1 LARVERRKP
10 TDRRLAEWWWNVNCG
25 SERRPL
31 SFKAAFGALAAGL
44 IALNL
49 TVCITGWVAEKRIS
63 EYVVRIYENALDAV
77 SHIQKSELSLE
88 RFNSARSKARSSRE
102 FEATDGFLTAFDEL
116 AFGIERAPAARA
128 AAVTVQGDMVSFQ
141 GLGADDPSASARL
154 AAAEAGLER
163 LASDV
168 GVKAR
173 DEIRDL
179 SARGSRLLLALAAA
193 RIVAGLTGVA
203 VLLRLVTRMDLLAN
217 YDPLTR
223 LLKRPLLRVRLNE
236 ALLRLRGDVSGF
248 ALLTLD
254 LDRFKRV
261 NDTLGHH
268 TGDLLLREVAKRI
281 SGQVQPGDIVARF
294 GGDEF
299 VILQASLR
307 TAKDAGELAA
317 RLVAALGAPYEIDGQ
332 RILIGASVG
341 IALAPENGKD
351 AEGLMRNSD
360 IALYQAKA
368 GGKGRFLYFAPEM
381 DAVMQSKRLL
391 EVELREALDKKQ
403 LEVHFQPLVD
413 IPTGRIVACEA
424 LVRWNHGTRG
434 YIPPIEFLPLA
445 EETGLIVSLGS
456 FVLRAAC
463 AEAASWADD
472 IRIAVN
478 LSAVQFGS
486 GDLVSVVAAA
496 LAETGLPANRLDLEI
511 TQTLLTVDKD
521 EVVKTLTTLR
531 DLGVRVS
538 LDDFGAGS
546 SSLTDLSSFPYD
558 KIKIDRSFVRDVP
571 HRADSA
577 AVVRAVLGLA
587 GALGIT
593 TTAEGVETAEELD
606 WLRAQGCQEG
616 QGFLFSKPIPSRD
629 LELLLSTARQGSDFS
644 TANKQAA

>member
-10 TDRRLAEWWWNVNCG
+10 TDRRAAEHWWNVNCG
-25 SERRPL
+25 TERRPL
-31 SFKAAFGALAAGL
+31 SFKTAFGALAVGL
-44 IALNL
+44 IALNI
-49 TVCITGWVAEKRIS
+49 TVCTAGWLAERRVS
-63 EYVVRIYENALDAV
+63 EYVVGIYENALDAV
-77 SHIQKSELSLE
+77 GHIQKSELSLE
-88 RFNSARSKARSSRE
+88 RFNSTRSKARSARE

-116 AFGIERAPAARA
+116 TFGIERAPAARA

-141 GLGADDPSASARL
+141 ALDADDPSARARL

-168 GVKAR
+168 GVRAR
-173 DEIRDL
+173 DQIQDL

-193 RIVAGLTGVA
+193 RVIAGLTGV
-203 VLLRLVTRMDLLAN
+203 VILLRLVTRMDHLAN

-223 LLKRPLLRVRLNE
+223 LLKRPLLRARLNE

-268 TGDLLLREVAKRI
+268 MGDLLLREVAKRI
-281 SGQVQPGDIVARF
+281 SGQVQPGDIVARL

-299 VILQASLR
+299 VILQAKLSV
-307 TAKDAGELAA
+307 AADAGELAG

-351 AEGLMRNSD
+351 AEALMRNSD
-360 IALYQAKA
+360 IALYRAKA
-368 GGKGRFLYFAPEM
+368 GGKGRFLYFVPGM
-381 DAVMQSKRLL
+381 DAVMQSKRVL
-391 EVELREALDKKQ
+391 EIDLREALDKKQ

-413 IPTGRIVACEA
+413 ISTGRIVACEA
-424 LVRWNHGTRG
+424 LVRWNHRTRG

-445 EETGLIVSLGS
+445 EETGLMVSLGN
-456 FVLRAAC
+456 FVLREAC
-463 AEAASWADD
+463 AEAASWTRD

-478 LSAVQFGS
+478 LSAAQFVS
-486 GDLVSVVAAA
+486 GDLVSVVAAV

-511 TQTLLTVDKD
+511 TQTLLTENKD
-521 EVVKTLTTLR
+521 AVVKTLATLR
-531 DLGVRVS
+531 DLGARIS

-546 SSLTDLSSFPYD
+546 SSLTDLSSFPFD
-558 KIKIDRSFVRDVP
+558 KIKIDRSFVRDVT

-577 AVVRAVLGLA
+577 AIVRAVIGLA
-587 GALGIT
+587 AALGIT
-593 TTAEGVETAEELD
+593 TTAEGVESAGELD
-606 WLRAQGCQEG
+606 WLQAQGCEEA

-629 LELLLSTARQGSDFS
+629 LRLLLGITAGQRPDSAD
-644 TANKQAA
+644 KQAA

>member
-10 TDRRLAEWWWNVNCG
+10 TDRRAAEHWWNVNCG
-25 SERRPL
+25 TERRPL
-31 SFKAAFGALAAGL
+31 SFKTAFGALAVGL
-44 IALNL
+44 IALNI
-49 TVCITGWVAEKRIS
+49 TVCTAGWLAERRVS
-63 EYVVRIYENALDAV
+63 EYVVGIYENALDAV
-77 SHIQKSELSLE
+77 GHIQKSELSLE
-88 RFNSARSKARSSRE
+88 RFNSTRSKARSARE

-116 AFGIERAPAARA
+116 TFGIERAPAARA

-141 GLGADDPSASARL
+141 ALDADDPSARARL

-168 GVKAR
+168 GVRAR
-173 DEIRDL
+173 DQIQDL

-193 RIVAGLTGVA
+193 RVVAGLTGV
-203 VLLRLVTRMDLLAN
+203 VILLRLVTRMDHLAN

-223 LLKRPLLRVRLNE
+223 LLKRPLLRARLNE

-268 TGDLLLREVAKRI
+268 MGDLLLREVAKRI
-281 SGQVQPGDIVARF
+281 SGQVQPGDIVARL

-299 VILQASLR
+299 VILQAKLSV
-307 TAKDAGELAA
+307 AADAGELAG

-351 AEGLMRNSD
+351 AEALMRNSD
-360 IALYQAKA
+360 IALYRAKA
-368 GGKGRFLYFAPEM
+368 GGKGRFLYFVPGM
-381 DAVMQSKRLL
+381 DAVMQSKRVL
-391 EVELREALDKKQ
+391 EIDLREALDKKQ

-413 IPTGRIVACEA
+413 ISTGRIVACEA
-424 LVRWNHGTRG
+424 LVRWNHRTRG

-445 EETGLIVSLGS
+445 EETGLMVSLGN
-456 FVLRAAC
+456 FVLREAC
-463 AEAASWADD
+463 AEAASWTRD

-478 LSAVQFGS
+478 LSAAQFVS
-486 GDLVSVVAAA
+486 GDLVSVVAAV

-511 TQTLLTVDKD
+511 TQTLLTENKD
-521 EVVKTLTTLR
+521 AVVKTLATLR
-531 DLGVRVS
+531 DLGARIS

-546 SSLTDLSSFPYD
+546 SSLTDLSSFPFD
-558 KIKIDRSFVRDVP
+558 KIKIDRSFVRDVT

-577 AVVRAVLGLA
+577 AIVRAVIGLA
-587 GALGIT
+587 AALGIT
-593 TTAEGVETAEELD
+593 TTAEGVESAGELD
-606 WLRAQGCQEG
+606 WLQAQGCEEA

-629 LELLLSTARQGSDFS
+629 LRLLLGITAGQRPDSAD
-644 TANKQAA
+644 KQAA

>member
-1 LARVERRKP
+1 LAGIERRKP
-10 TDRRLAEWWWNVNCG
+10 TDRRVAEHWWNVNCG

-31 SFKAAFGALAAGL
+31 SFKTAFGVLAVGL
-44 IALNL
+44 IALNI
-49 TVCITGWVAEKRIS
+49 TVCITGWVAERRIS
-63 EYVVRIYENALDAV
+63 EYVVGIYENALDAV
-77 SHIQKSELSLE
+77 GHIQKSELSLE
-88 RFNSARSKARSSRE
+88 RFNSARSKARSTRD
-102 FEATDGFLTAFDEL
+102 FEATDGFLAAFDEL
-116 AFGIERAPAARA
+116 TSGIERAPAARA

-141 GLGADDPSASARL
+141 ALGAGDPSASARL

-179 SARGSRLLLALAAA
+179 SAGGSRLLLALAAA
-193 RIVAGLTGVA
+193 RVVAGLTGVA
-203 VLLRLVTRMDLLAN
+203 VLLRLVTRMDHLAN

-223 LLKRPLLRVRLNE
+223 LLKQPLLRARLSE

-268 TGDLLLREVAKRI
+268 MGDLLLREVAKRI
-281 SGQVQPGDIVARF
+281 SGQVQPGDIVARL

-299 VILQASLR
+299 VILQAKLH
-307 TAKDAGELAA
+307 AAADAGELAA

-332 RILIGASVG
+332 RISIGASAG

-351 AEGLMRNSD
+351 AEALMRNSD
-360 IALYQAKA
+360 IALYQAKE

-381 DAVMQSKRLL
+381 DAVMQSKRVL
-391 EVELREALDKKQ
+391 EIDLREALDKKQ

-413 IPTGRIVACEA
+413 ICTGRIVACEA
-424 LVRWNHGTRG
+424 LVRWNHKTRG

-445 EETGLIVSLGS
+445 EETGLIVSLGN
-456 FVLRAAC
+456 FVLLEAC
-463 AEAASWADD
+463 AEAASWTRD

-478 LSAVQFGS
+478 LSAAQFGS
-486 GDLVSVVAAA
+486 GDLVSVVAAV
-496 LAETGLPANRLDLEI
+496 LAETGLPASRLDLEI
-511 TQTLLTVDKD
+511 TQTLLTEDKD
-521 EVVKTLTTLR
+521 EVVKTLGALR
-531 DLGVRVS
+531 DLGAHIS

-546 SSLTDLSSFPYD
+546 SSLTDLSSFPFD
-558 KIKIDRSFVRDVP
+558 KLKIDRSFVRDVT

-577 AVVRAVLGLA
+577 AIVRAVIGLA
-587 GALGIT
+587 CALGIT
-593 TTAEGVETAEELD
+593 TTADGVESAGELD
-606 WLRAQGCQEG
+606 WLQAHGCREG
-616 QGFLFSKPIPSRD
+616 QGPLFSKPIPSRD
-629 LELLLSTARQGSDFS
+629 LGLLLGMTAGQRPDFN
-644 TANKQAA
+644 ADKQAA